1 VFYIQ
6 TQEDYIPWT
15 KDMAETA
22 KPSRQTRSMT
32 GTSKP
37 RIIESISAPAPAA
50 RKKAPGK
57 KKAAKPAVK
66 KEAKPKKAVGEKKE
80 KIKKT
85 VAGKVTKAKKAV
97 NGAKKE
103 SK

>member
-1 VFYIQ
+1 
-6 TQEDYIPWT
+6 
-15 KDMAETA
+15 MATDGP
-22 KPSRQTRSMT
+22 KPTRQTRSMT

-37 RIIESISAPAPAA
+37 RVIEQIPAPAPAS
-50 RKKAPGK
+50 RKKATGK
-57 KKAAKPAVK
+57 KPAKPAVK
-66 KEAKPKKAVGEKKE
+66 KEAKPKKVAGEKKE